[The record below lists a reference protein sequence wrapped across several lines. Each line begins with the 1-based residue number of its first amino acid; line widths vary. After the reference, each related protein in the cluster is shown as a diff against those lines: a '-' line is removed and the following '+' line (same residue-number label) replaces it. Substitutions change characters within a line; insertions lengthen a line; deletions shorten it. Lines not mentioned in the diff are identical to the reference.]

1 MTPDQQSLETELRG
15 LQATQLDESFLQ
27 RLTEAADG
35 TLLELTTSERLIEN
49 QLRAHRPAALDVD
62 FLAGLEKIVADV
74 PFPAD
79 DKILLFPKA
88 APAHSKPRKA
98 RPMWSAA
105 AAVAL
110 IGAATALM
118 VPSRERAPQA
128 VTQQPPAAAITAP
141 AAIASNPSSSNLVPA
156 SFNRGISEVHDE
168 GIVWKGNNQ
177 PRSLVRIVYKEL
189 VTLKDE
195 NGRTF
200 QVEQPKVK
208 YVLVPAK
215 AD

>member
-1 MTPDQQSLETELRG
+1 MTPDQQSLEAELRG
-15 LQATQLDESFLQ
+15 MQAAPLDESFLQ
-27 RLTEAADG
+27 RLTDAADG
-35 TLLELTTSERLIEN
+35 TLLELSPTERLIEN
-49 QLRAHRPAALDVD
+49 KLRAHRPAALDLD

-88 APAHSKPRKA
+88 APARSAPRKV

-110 IGAATALM
+110 IGAAAALM
-118 VPSRERAPQA
+118 VPSRNQGNQGVAQL
-128 VTQQPPAAAITAP
+128 PPSPSTTAP
-141 AAIASNPSSSNLVPA
+141 TSLASTPSPSNLVPA

-215 AD
+215 TD